1 MFRTST
7 LGLIATSGAVL
18 LLASWAFQQTLLD
31 QANGEMQAI
40 ANAEGV
46 YQTYQSNNALF
57 NAVNEALVGN
67 AAATQQVRRV
77 QVYNYEL
84 GLRPMESLLDPDQRQ
99 DIPAAVDPYS
109 GDFQFESAFAVTQE
123 RLEKIQERL
132 FQKEAR
138 IRDRKSR
145 LRWIFLSLYGL
156 GSLAVLV
163 ANSVKALRPERA

>member
-7 LGLIATSGAVL
+7 LGLIASSGAVL

-57 NAVNEALVGN
+57 NAGNEVLVGN
-67 AAATQQVRRV
+67 AAAAQQVRRV

-84 GLRPMESLLDPDQRQ
+84 GLRPVEACW
-99 DIPAAVDPYS
+99 IPTSARTSPPPSSPIRAISSSSAPSRSRRSAWRRSRS
-109 GDFQFESAFAVTQE
+109 GCSRRKPAFAN
-123 RLEKIQERL
+123 
-132 FQKEAR
+132 AR
-138 IRDRKSR
+138 AGCAGYSCRSTASAPWPSWSPI
-145 LRWIFLSLYGL
+145 
-156 GSLAVLV
+156 
-163 ANSVKALRPERA
+163 P